1 MSRGSMD
8 LFASVELECHEV
20 SASQEDRLL
29 CSRFLNDNR
38 VDFYSDSSSSPP
50 HCASPSGARLSD
62 MPYADSPVFFVSLP
76 CTPSQTPAAPRDAA
90 SSGGI
95 LVQSSTPEGRTS
107 TGADLWHAPTGE
119 VPHAGRDGSGSPGGG
134 HKEVRVSKKRLR
146 GTQVS
151 STESTTESPPEGIG
165 ILGFGFREEPSKFD
179 QQLNL
184 PSNNPDGTT
193 SDLTGRCEFRES
205 PELLDRAIGDQD
217 AASIISPPPEEGTSC
232 ASLAREKSPEYPSAM
247 VPAVGDQN
255 AASRATPEPR
265 KLAASI
271 ISPPSEEG
279 TSYAS
284 HAREKSSVN
293 VSAMVSAVA
302 DDRLRMNLLDAI
314 KMFAGKSNRRFT
326 DTDILEIAK
335 MKGIDFPPPWWSQL
349 DGYDPAAYRR
359 WSQIGDAKMPKYAE
373 KGSVLYREAVAVKSG
388 LLIDVQGEVKMKSG
402 RRVGFRDIG
411 TNHLQNYSYPL
422 SDKKLD

>member
-1 MSRGSMD
+1 MD
-8 LFASVELECHEV
+8 LFASVELECREV

-29 CSRFLNDNR
+29 CSRFLNDHR
-38 VDFYSDSSSSPP
+38 VDLYSDSSSSPP
-50 HCASPSGARLSD
+50 HCASPSGVGLSD
-62 MPYADSPVFFVSLP
+62 MPYADSPVVFLSLP
-76 CTPSQTPAAPRDAA
+76 YSPSQSPAAPGDAA

-95 LVQSSTPEGRTS
+95 LVQSSPLEGRTS
-107 TGADLWHAPTGE
+107 TGADLLHASTGE

-134 HKEVRVSKKRLR
+134 NKEVRVSKKRLR
-146 GTQVS
+146 STQVS

-184 PSNNPDGTT
+184 PSNNPRGAT
-193 SDLTGRCEFRES
+193 SDLTGRCESRES

-217 AASIISPPPEEGTSC
+217 AASIISPPLEEGTSC
-232 ASLAREKSPEYPSAM
+232 ASRAREKSPENPSAM

-265 KLAASI
+265 KLPASI

-279 TSYAS
+279 TSCAS

-293 VSAMVSAVA
+293 LSAMVSAVA
-302 DDRLRMNLLDAI
+302 DDRLRMYLLDAI
-314 KMFAGKSNRRFT
+314 KMFAGKPNTRFA

-349 DGYDPAAYRR
+349 GGYDPAEFRR
-359 WSQIGDAKMPKYAE
+359 WSQIGVYDLE
-373 KGSVLYREAVAVKSG
+373 VI
-388 LLIDVQGEVKMKSG
+388 LLIQ
-402 RRVGFRDIG
+402 I
-411 TNHLQNYSYPL
+411 L
-422 SDKKLD
+422 SFSSI